1 MDGVGTNA
9 FPELG
14 SAEHLPALAV
24 KEEKMPPGSPFRR
37 GPMNSDDLVGSRAV
51 TAAAAAVQE
60 TRARMERVS
69 SRADAAAD
77 PSSPPAPCHRADPG
91 QPSSAKRRKSSAGTP
106 AATPSSAGGAP
117 SSAGGTAEKD
127 GKGKGLRH
135 FSMKVCEKVQSKMK
149 TTYNEVADELVAE
162 FSNPDDPRFCADQAY
177 DEKNIR
183 RRVYDALN
191 VLMAMDI
198 IAKEKKE
205 IMWRGLPS
213 TSEGNAAR
221 LHAELA
227 AARASIEKKNAHLQ
241 ELVEQYNSYQAL
253 LKRNARRAEQVR
265 RETGAEPAIGG
276 IQLPFILVQTKPHA
290 TVEVEISEDQQVVHF
305 DFNSTP
311 FQIHDG
317 NFVLASMNLGM
328 DGLSLEE
335 QRAEEEARAAEAK
348 AEAEAEAEVNGAA
361 MVGEA
366 GGSERPGRGGGRSRG
381 KPVNGDAGE
390 ATVKV
395 EPRATRGKR

>member
-1 MDGVGTNA
+1 
-9 FPELG
+9 
-14 SAEHLPALAV
+14 
-24 KEEKMPPGSPFRR
+24 
-37 GPMNSDDLVGSRAV
+37 
-51 TAAAAAVQE
+51 
-60 TRARMERVS
+60 
-69 SRADAAAD
+69 
-77 PSSPPAPCHRADPG
+77 
-91 QPSSAKRRKSSAGTP
+91 
-106 AATPSSAGGAP
+106 
-117 SSAGGTAEKD
+117 
-127 GKGKGLRH
+127 
-135 FSMKVCEKVQSKMK
+135 MKVCEKVESKQK

-213 TSEGNAAR
+213 TVRSNVAR
-221 LHAELA
+221 LHARSWPR
-227 AARASIEKKNAHLQ
+227 RAPPSKKKNAHLQ

-265 RETGAEPAIGG
+265 RETGAEPVIGG

-348 AEAEAEAEVNGAA
+348 AEAKAEAEVNGAA

-366 GGSERPGRGGGRSRG
+366 GGSERPGRGGGGGDRG
-381 KPVNGDAGE
+381 ETRKRRRGRGDREGRAASDAG
-390 ATVKV
+390 
-395 EPRATRGKR
+395 